1 METLT
6 PRGAITLDVRAVL
19 RAALANGHA
28 PDVALLRAAP
38 REELAQALAELTPLQ
53 LGLLVTRLGDEALAD
68 IVAELD
74 AFDAAR
80 LLGKLGRA
88 QAADVLEEMDPDDA
102 ADVMGEL
109 EPSQAEAILQEM
121 EQDEAEDVREL
132 LNYPPE
138 SAAGIMTPDFVAVAP
153 YLTADEALAQLG
165 RVAEEAETIYYV
177 YVNDPSTGR
186 LLGVL
191 SLRSLVLSP
200 RWKLVSQLMYTDVTR
215 VRADADQE
223 TAAWLLDKH
232 NYLALPVVDEA
243 DRLLGIIT
251 ADDAADVLLEE
262 AGEDIERLGGS
273 QPLDEPYLR
282 ASIFHLFRKRVI
294 WLLVL
299 FIGGAFT
306 GSVLSHFES
315 TLDQIVALT
324 FFIPLLI
331 GIGGNVG
338 SQTVTTLVRA
348 MGVGEVQ
355 FRDILR
361 VFWREAAVGVLLGLV
376 MGAVTYTR
384 AWILGVGWEVGP
396 VVAVTALFI
405 VVWAAMVGAV
415 LPLVLHRLRI
425 DPAVVSAPFI
435 STLVDGTG
443 LFLYFTIAG
452 LMLHLS

>member
-6 PRGAITLDVRAVL
+6 PGAETPDVRSVL
-19 RAALANGHA
+19 RAALSNGHA
-28 PDVALLRAAP
+28 PDLTVLHTAP
-38 REELAQALAELTPLQ
+38 REELAQALADLSPLE

-68 IVAELD
+68 IVAEID

-109 EPSQAEAILQEM
+109 HPSDAEAILDEM
-121 EQDEAEDVREL
+121 EHEEASDVREL
-132 LNYPPE
+132 MAYPPE

-177 YVNDPSTGR
+177 YVTEPATGV

-191 SLRSLVLSP
+191 SLRNLVLSP
-200 RWKLVSQLMYTDVTR
+200 RWKLVSQLMNVGVTR
-215 VRADADQE
+215 IKADADQE
-223 TAAWLLDKH
+223 TAARLLDH
-232 NYLALPVVDEA
+232 NNYLALPVVDDQ

-282 ASIFHLFRKRVI
+282 ASIFHLFRKRVL

-299 FIGGAFT
+299 FVGGGFT
-306 GSVLSHFES
+306 ASVLSHFEDL
-315 TLDQIVALT
+315 LDQVVALT
-324 FFIPLLI
+324 VFIPLLI

-355 FRDILR
+355 FRDLFR
-361 VFWREAAVGVLLGLV
+361 VFWREAAVGLLLGLV
-376 MGAVTYTR
+376 MAMVTYAR
-384 AWILGVGWEVGP
+384 AWLLGVGWEIGP

-405 VVWAAMVGAV
+405 VVWAAGVASV
-415 LPLVLHRLRI
+415 LPLVLHRLKI

-443 LFLYFTIAG
+443 LFMYCTIAG
-452 LMLHLS
+452 IMLGIS

>member
-19 RAALANGHA
+19 RAALSNGHA

-138 SAAGIMTPDFVAVAP
+138 SAAGIMTPDFVSVAP

-177 YVNDPSTGR
+177 YVTEPSTGR

-299 FIGGAFT
+299 FVGGAFT
-306 GSVLSHFES
+306 GSVLSHFEE
-315 TLDQIVALT
+315 TLDRIVALT

-355 FRDILR
+355 FRDIIR

>member
-6 PRGAITLDVRAVL
+6 PRGPITFDVRAVL
-19 RAALANGHA
+19 RAALSNGHA

-38 REELAQALAELTPLQ
+38 REELAQALADLTPTQ

-109 EPSQAEAILQEM
+109 DPSQAEAILREM
-121 EQDEAEDVREL
+121 EQEEAQDVREL

-138 SAAGIMTPDFVAVAP
+138 SAAGIMTPDFVSVAP

-177 YVNDPSTGR
+177 YVTDPSTGR

-232 NYLALPVVDEA
+232 NYLALPVVDDA

-306 GSVLSHFES
+306 GSVLSYFET
-315 TLDQIVALT
+315 TLDRIVALT

>member
-1 METLT
+1 METLS
-6 PRGAITLDVRAVL
+6 PEGVEASSVRAVL
-19 RAALANGHA
+19 RAALSNGHA
-28 PDVALLRAAP
+28 PDLTVLHAAP
-38 REELAQALAELTPLQ
+38 REELAQALADLSPTEL
-53 LGLLVTRLGDEALAD
+53 GRLVTRLGDEALAD

-109 EPSQAEAILQEM
+109 HPHEAEAILDEM
-121 EQDEAEDVREL
+121 EHEEAEDVREL
-132 LNYPPE
+132 LTYPPE
-138 SAAGIMTPDFVAVAP
+138 SAAGIMTPDFVSVAP
-153 YLTADEALAQLG
+153 FLTADEALEQLG

-177 YVNDPSTGR
+177 YVTEPGTGR

-200 RWKLVSQLMYTDVTR
+200 RWKLVSQLMYPDVTR
-215 VRADADQE
+215 IRADADQE
-223 TAAWLLDKH
+223 TAARLLDK
-232 NYLALPVVDEA
+232 NSYLALPVVDA
-243 DRLLGIIT
+243 HDRLLGIIT

-299 FIGGAFT
+299 FVGGAFT
-306 GSVLSHFES
+306 GSVLSHFED
-315 TLDQIVALT
+315 TLGRVVSLT

-348 MGVGEVQ
+348 MGVGEVH
-355 FRDILR
+355 FRDIFK
-361 VFWREAAVGVLLGLV
+361 VFLREAAVGVLLGLV
-376 MGAVTYTR
+376 MGGVTFTR
-384 AWILGVGWEVGP
+384 AVILGVGSEIGP

-415 LPLVLHRLRI
+415 LPLILHRMRI

-443 LFLYFTIAG
+443 LFLYFSIAG
-452 LMLHLS
+452 LMLGL

>member
-1 METLT
+1 
-6 PRGAITLDVRAVL
+6 VV
-19 RAALANGHA
+19 RAALSNGHP
-28 PDVALLRAAP
+28 PDLTALRRAP
-38 REELAQALAELTPLQ
+38 REELTQALAELNPAE
-53 LGLLVTRLGDEALAD
+53 LGLLVTRLGDEALAEL
-68 IVAELD
+68 IAELD

-109 EPSQAEAILQEM
+109 RPDEAEAILTEM
-121 EQDEAEDVREL
+121 EEEEAEDVREL
-132 LNYPPE
+132 LTYPAE
-138 SAAGIMTPDFVAVAP
+138 SAAGIMTPDFVSVAP

-177 YVNDPSTGR
+177 YVTDPQTGK

-191 SLRSLVLSP
+191 SLRSLVLSH
-200 RWKLVSQLMYTDVTR
+200 RWKLVSQLMNVGVTR
-215 VRADADQE
+215 ISADADQE
-223 TAAWLLDKH
+223 EAARLLDKH
-232 NYLALPVVDEA
+232 NYLALPVVDDQ

-282 ASIFHLFRKRVI
+282 ASIVHLFRKRII

-299 FIGGAFT
+299 FVAEAYT
-306 GSVLSHFES
+306 GTVLRHFED
-315 TLDQIVALT
+315 TMAEMVALA

-331 GIGGNVG
+331 GTGGNVG

-355 FRDILR
+355 FRDMFR
-361 VFWREAAVGVLLGLV
+361 VLMREVAVGLLMGTV
-376 MGAVTYTR
+376 MGVATFAR
-384 AWILGVGWEVGP
+384 AWMLGVGWEIGP
-396 VVAVTALFI
+396 VVAVTAMFI
-405 VVWAAMVGAV
+405 VVWSAAVSAI
-415 LPLVLHRLRI
+415 LPLLLRQVKV
-425 DPAVVSAPFI
+425 DPAVVSAPLI
-435 STLVDGTG
+435 TTLVDGTG
-443 LFLYFTIAG
+443 LFLYFTIARI
-452 LMLHLS
+452 MLHLD